1 MSTLIETL
9 KSIDNALLLFI
20 NGMHSPF
27 CDNVM
32 MGVSN
37 RFIWIPLYVFVL
49 FLFVK
54 KFGKNSWLVILLA
67 VATLAISDQLAS
79 HLIKNLV
86 MRYRPSHN
94 LLLGPKLH
102 IVDNY
107 RGGQYGFVSS
117 HAANTLG
124 FAIFT
129 SLLFPEKRWLRI
141 VLLCWV
147 ALICYSRMYLGV
159 HYPSDIIG
167 GALVGCFAAF
177 VTNRIWVYV
186 SKRLPA
192 RKAG

>member
-1 MSTLIETL
+1 MSGLIETL
-9 KSIDNALLLFI
+9 KSIDDAILLFI

-27 CDNVM
+27 WDNVM
-32 MGVSN
+32 MGVSG
-37 RFIWIPLYVFVL
+37 RFTWIPFYAFILYL
-49 FLFVK
+49 IIK
-54 KFGKNSWLVILLA
+54 KYGVNSWLVIVLA
-67 VATLAISDQLAS
+67 VATIAISDQLAS

-94 LLLGPKLH
+94 LILAPKLH

-117 HAANTLG
+117 HAANTLS

-129 SLLFPEKRWLRI
+129 MLLFPEKRWLRT

-167 GALVGCFAAF
+167 GAIVGCFAAF
-177 VTNRIWVYV
+177 VTNRIWVYA
-186 SKRLPA
+186 SKKLPA